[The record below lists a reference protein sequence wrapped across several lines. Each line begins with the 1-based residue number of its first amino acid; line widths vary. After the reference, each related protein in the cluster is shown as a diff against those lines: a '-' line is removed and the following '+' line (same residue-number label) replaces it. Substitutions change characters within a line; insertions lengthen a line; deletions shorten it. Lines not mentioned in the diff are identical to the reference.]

1 MLIVF
6 FLSLSSERENNAKII
21 FNFSMDSWKDRFI
34 LFFFKYA
41 VYIYTYTSYTRK
53 RFRDSRGTILLF
65 FFSFF
70 KWERLGKR

>member
-34 LFFFKYA
+34 LFFFKY
-41 VYIYTYTSYTRK
+41 IYVHIRHTRESD
-53 RFRDSRGTILLF
+53 FAILVERF
-65 FFSFF
+65 FFFF
-70 KWERLGKR
+70 FLFLNGKG

>member
-53 RFRDSRGTILLF
+53 RFRDSRVERF
-65 FFSFF
+65 FFFF
-70 KWERLGKR
+70 FLFLNGKG

>member
-6 FLSLSSERENNAKII
+6 FSLSLSSERENNAKII

-41 VYIYTYTSYTRK
+41 VYMYIHIRHTRESD
-53 RFRDSRGTILLF
+53 FAILAWNDSSFFFLLF
-65 FFSFF
+65 
-70 KWERLGKR
+70 LNGKG